1 MSVLIPRNTTIPT
14 KKELEYRTL
23 FDNQASITF
32 NVYEG
37 ERARSCDNNFLGNI
51 TIPVT
56 QAPRGVARVIVCF
69 DLDINGIL
77 NVSAEEKTTGVKR
90 KITITNDKWRLS
102 NEEVERMVQD
112 IEIQG

>member
-1 MSVLIPRNTTIPT
+1 M
-14 KKELEYRTL
+14 
-23 FDNQASITF
+23 FDNQASVDF
-32 NVYEG
+32 LVYEG
-37 ERARSCDNNFLGNI
+37 ERARSCDNNLLGNI

-56 QAPRGVARVIVCF
+56 PAPRGVARVIVCF
-69 DLDINGIL
+69 DLDIDGIL

-112 IEIQG
+112 AKR